1 MWMTNCLSI
10 YRLSTS
16 YKVYLHFPF
25 CHTILFLFPHNYTF
39 VKADIC
45 DVNAIN
51 GVFSSCAIDYIINFA
66 AESHVDRSIEDPSI
80 FLKTNILGTQV
91 LLDAARKYGVK
102 KFVQISTDEVYGSLG
117 LTGYFTEDTPLSP
130 NSPYSASKA
139 SADMLVMAYYRT
151 YGLPANI
158 TRCSK

>member
-1 MWMTNCLSI
+1 
-10 YRLSTS
+10 
-16 YKVYLHFPF
+16 
-25 CHTILFLFPHNYTF
+25 
-39 VKADIC
+39 
-45 DVNAIN
+45 
-51 GVFSSCAIDYIINFA
+51 VFSSCAIDYIINFA